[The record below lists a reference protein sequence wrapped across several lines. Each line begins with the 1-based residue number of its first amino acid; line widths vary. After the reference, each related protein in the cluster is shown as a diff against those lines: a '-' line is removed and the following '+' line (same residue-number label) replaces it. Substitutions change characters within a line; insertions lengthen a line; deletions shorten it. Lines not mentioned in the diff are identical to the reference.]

1 MNEKLRCQSCGMPID
16 AGPYCTH
23 CVDENGRL
31 QDFETRFA
39 RMVAWTMRQDGGLDR
54 TEAEK
59 KTIAYMV
66 SMPAWRDHPK
76 VSGRVA

>member
-1 MNEKLRCQSCGMPID
+1 MNEKRRCESCGMPID
-16 AGPYCTH
+16 AGPHRAH

-39 RMVAWTMRQDGGLDR
+39 RMVAWTLREHPDLNRAQ
-54 TEAEK
+54 AER
-59 KTIAYMV
+59 KTLVYMA

-76 VSGRVA
+76 VSGSAG

>member
-16 AGPYCTH
+16 VGPYCGH

-31 QDFETRFA
+31 QDFGTRFA

-54 TEAEK
+54 AEAEK
-59 KTIAYMV
+59 KTIAYMA